1 MTRKSK
7 KLSKEE
13 KMEVEDWIYQNNTE
27 ETRMTDTMT
36 IRVKCKTENQKVL
49 VNAIKEKEIIVC
61 SGPAGSGK
69 TFLACAEALRLIK
82 RNAKYKKIIIVKSVT
97 TLKNE
102 EIGFLKGSL
111 RDKMEPFMF
120 SFVHNFEKIV
130 GQAITS
136 KLRELKTIEEMPI
149 AYMRGIN
156 LDRSIII
163 IDEAQNISQD
173 NIRTIM
179 TRLGKDSKMIFLG
192 DERQQD
198 SKGGNGLTFLMEH
211 FTSIE
216 EIGCVQFTKSDVVRN
231 PLIAKI
237 ERVFDSLQ
245 KKKNI

>member
-1 MTRKSK
+1 MGRRTK
-7 KLSKEE
+7 KLSREE
-13 KMEVEDWIYQNNTE
+13 QMEVEEWIYQNNTE
-27 ETRMTDTMT
+27 EKRISDTMT
-36 IRVKCKTENQKVL
+36 VNVKCKTENQKAL
-49 VNAIKEKEIIVC
+49 VNAIKEKEVIIC
-61 SGPAGSGK
+61 SGPAGTGK
-69 TFLACAEALRLIK
+69 TYLACAEALKLIK
-82 RNAKYKKIIIVKSVT
+82 RYAKYKKIVIVKSVT

-102 EIGFLKGSL
+102 EIGFLKGGL
-111 RDKMEPFMF
+111 REKMEPFMF
-120 SFVHNFEKIV
+120 SFVHNFEKLV

-136 KLRELKTIEEMPI
+136 RLRELKTIEELPI

-163 IDEAQNISQD
+163 IDEAQNISRE

-198 SKGGNGLTFLMEH
+198 SRGGNGLTFLMDH
-211 FTSIE
+211 FMDIE
-216 EIGCVQFTKSDVVRN
+216 EIGCVQFNKSDVVRN

-245 KKKNI
+245 KNK

>member
-1 MTRKSK
+1 MGRRSK
-7 KLSKEE
+7 KLSREE
-13 KMEVEDWIYQNNTE
+13 QMEVEEWIYQNNTE
-27 ETRMTDTMT
+27 EKRISDTMT
-36 IRVKCKTENQKVL
+36 VNVKCKTENQKTL
-49 VNAIKEKEIIVC
+49 VNAIKEKEVIIC
-61 SGPAGSGK
+61 SGPAGTGK
-69 TFLACAEALRLIK
+69 TYLACAEALKLIK
-82 RNAKYKKIIIVKSVT
+82 RYAKYKKIVIVKSVT

-102 EIGFLKGSL
+102 EIGFLKGGL
-111 RDKMEPFMF
+111 REKMEPFMF
-120 SFVHNFEKIV
+120 SFVHNFEKLV

-136 KLRELKTIEEMPI
+136 RLRELKTIEELPI

-163 IDEAQNISQD
+163 IDEAQNISQE

-198 SKGGNGLTFLMEH
+198 SKGGNGLTFLMDH
-211 FTSIE
+211 FQDID
-216 EIGCVQFTKSDVVRN
+216 EIGCVQFNKSDVVRN

-245 KKKNI
+245 K

>member
-1 MTRKSK
+1 MARKNK
-7 KLSKEE
+7 RLSKEE
-13 KMEVEDWIYQNNTE
+13 KMEVEEWIYQNNTE

-36 IRVKCKTENQKVL
+36 ITVKCKTENQKTL
-49 VNAIKEKEIIVC
+49 VNAIKGKEIIVC

-82 RNAKYKKIIIVKSVT
+82 RNSKFKKIIIVKSVT

-102 EIGFLKGSL
+102 EIGFLKGNL
-111 RDKMEPFMF
+111 REKMEPFMF

-130 GQAITS
+130 GQSITS
-136 KLRELKTIEEMPI
+136 RLRELKTIEEMPI

-198 SKGGNGLTFLMEH
+198 SKGGNGLTFLMKH
-211 FTSIE
+211 FDNIE
-216 EIGCVQFTKSDVVRN
+216 EIGCVQLTKSDVVRN

-245 KKKNI
+245 KK

>member
-1 MTRKSK
+1 MGRRTK
-7 KLSKEE
+7 KLSREE
-13 KMEVEDWIYQNNTE
+13 QMEVEEWIYQNNTE
-27 ETRMTDTMT
+27 EKRISDTMT
-36 IRVKCKTENQKVL
+36 VNVKCKTENQKTL
-49 VNAIKEKEIIVC
+49 VNAIKEKEVIIC
-61 SGPAGSGK
+61 SGPAGTGK
-69 TFLACAEALRLIK
+69 TYLACAEALKLIK
-82 RNAKYKKIIIVKSVT
+82 RYAKYKKIVIVKSVT

-102 EIGFLKGSL
+102 EIGFLKGGL
-111 RDKMEPFMF
+111 REKMEPFMF
-120 SFVHNFEKIV
+120 SFVHNFEKLV

-136 KLRELKTIEEMPI
+136 RLRELKTIEELPI

-163 IDEAQNISQD
+163 IDEAQNISQE

-198 SKGGNGLTFLMEH
+198 SKGGNGLTFLMDH
-211 FTSIE
+211 FQDID
-216 EIGCVQFTKSDVVRN
+216 EIGCVQFNKSDVVRN

-245 KKKNI
+245 K

>member
-1 MTRKSK
+1 MGRRSK
-7 KLSKEE
+7 KLSREE
-13 KMEVEDWIYQNNTE
+13 QMEVEEWIYQNNTE
-27 ETRMTDTMT
+27 EKRISDTMT
-36 IRVKCKTENQKVL
+36 VNVKCKTENQKTL
-49 VNAIKEKEIIVC
+49 VNAIKEKEVIIC
-61 SGPAGSGK
+61 SGPAGTGK
-69 TFLACAEALRLIK
+69 TYLACAEALKLIK
-82 RNAKYKKIIIVKSVT
+82 RYAKYKKIVIVKSVT

-102 EIGFLKGSL
+102 EIGFLKGGL
-111 RDKMEPFMF
+111 REKMEPFMF
-120 SFVHNFEKIV
+120 SFVHNFEKLV

-136 KLRELKTIEEMPI
+136 RLRELKTIEELPI

-163 IDEAQNISQD
+163 IDEAQNISQE

-198 SKGGNGLTFLMEH
+198 SKGGNGLTFLMDH
-211 FTSIE
+211 FQGID
-216 EIGCVQFTKSDVVRN
+216 EIGCVQFNKSDVVRN

-245 KKKNI
+245 K

>member
-7 KLSKEE
+7 RLSREE
-13 KMEVEDWIYQNNTE
+13 QAEVEAWIYTNNTE
-27 ETRMTDTMT
+27 EARITDTMT
-36 IRVKCKTENQKVL
+36 VNVKCKTENQKLL
-49 VNAIKEKEIIVC
+49 VNSIKEKEITIC
-61 SGPAGSGK
+61 SGPAGTGK
-69 TFLACAEALRLIK
+69 TYLACAEALKLIK
-82 RNAKYKKIIIVKSVT
+82 RYKKYKKIVIVKSVT

-102 EIGFLKGSL
+102 EIGFLKGGL
-111 RDKMEPFMF
+111 REKLEPFMF
-120 SFVHNFEKIV
+120 SFIHNFEKMV

-136 KLRELKTIEEMPI
+136 KLRELKVIEEMPI

-163 IDEAQNISQD
+163 IDEAQNISKE

-198 SKGGNGLTFLMEH
+198 SRG
-211 FTSIE
+211 
-216 EIGCVQFTKSDVVRN
+216 QFNKTDVVRN

-245 KKKNI
+245 IESR

>member
-1 MTRKSK
+1 MGRRSK
-7 KLSKEE
+7 KLSREE
-13 KMEVEDWIYQNNTE
+13 QMEVEEWIYQNNTE
-27 ETRMTDTMT
+27 EKRISDTMT
-36 IRVKCKTENQKVL
+36 VNVKCKTENQKAL
-49 VNAIKEKEIIVC
+49 VNAIKEKEVIIC
-61 SGPAGSGK
+61 SGPAGTGK
-69 TFLACAEALRLIK
+69 TYLACAEALKLIK
-82 RNAKYKKIIIVKSVT
+82 RYAKYKKIVIVKSVT

-102 EIGFLKGSL
+102 EIGFLKGGL
-111 RDKMEPFMF
+111 REKMEPFMF
-120 SFVHNFEKIV
+120 SFVHNFEKLV

-136 KLRELKTIEEMPI
+136 RLRELKTIEELPI

-163 IDEAQNISQD
+163 IDEAQNISQE

-198 SKGGNGLTFLMEH
+198 SKGHNGLTFLMDH
-211 FTSIE
+211 FQDID
-216 EIGCVQFTKSDVVRN
+216 EIGCVQFNKSDVVRN

-245 KKKNI
+245 NNR